1 MNRGHGHVWP
11 RADGLLSRCGGP
23 ALCSECAKEYAEKYG
38 KEVPKSR
45 LMAERLTECMEEV
58 ARERY
63 PETVS
68 EPHGLFRALM
78 LVMSREKDRGEAC
91 RRMRE
96 KYPEE
101 TP

>member
-1 MNRGHGHVWP
+1 MNRGHGHVFP

-23 ALCSECAKEYAEKYG
+23 AICSECAEEYRIKYG
-38 KEVPKSR
+38 KEVPKNY
-45 LMAERLTECMEEV
+45 LIAERLTECMEEV

-63 PETVS
+63 PELVT
-68 EPHGLFRALM
+68 EQHGLFRALM
-78 LVMSREKDRGEAC
+78 LVMSKEKDRSEAC

-101 TP
+101 KP